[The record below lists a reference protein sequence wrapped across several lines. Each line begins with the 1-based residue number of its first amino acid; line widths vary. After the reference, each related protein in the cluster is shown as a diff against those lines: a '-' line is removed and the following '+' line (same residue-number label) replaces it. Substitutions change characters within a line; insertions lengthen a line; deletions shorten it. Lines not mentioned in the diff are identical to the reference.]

1 MTDFRP
7 LPQPCKDVLFF
18 NASAPAQDLFDT
30 ADLRM
35 NAVLHLLQL
44 LEFSD
49 SQDFTQHQAARL
61 SAAIGLL
68 LADAHALYEAAH
80 LQLMRAQKP

>member
-1 MTDFRP
+1 M
-7 LPQPCKDVLFF
+7 
-18 NASAPAQDLFDT
+18 
-30 ADLRM
+30 RM